1 MYIQRRYNTGRHS
14 FATHNFEHGKDN
26 DMTLLAAQT
35 LLIRDRM
42 DWRKPHLKWV
52 SDSFYRQFRWTSKV

>member
-1 MYIQRRYNTGRHS
+1 
-14 FATHNFEHGKDN
+14 
-26 DMTLLAAQT
+26 MTLLAAQT

-52 SDSFYRQFRWTSKV
+52 SDSLYRQFR